1 MDFIVFVGIKFY
13 FSGNSFYSCTMLRKS
28 IPILFIFS
36 FLLVLAGCNSAQ
48 QLYKKGVKEMR
59 AGNYQPAINYFTK
72 AKAKNATFKPLEIN
86 SSVASAYWHS
96 NRIKE
101 AEPFYSDAIAAGNK
115 EDTIKF
121 YYAYS
126 LKANGKYKESQAAF
140 EDYMKTAKSLR
151 LRALA
156 KKEIENLP
164 EIEKIAKQK
173 TFYEIQNV
181 QALNPT
187 ASEFS
192 PVLQGEN
199 IIFTASRKDDI
210 YKANGLG
217 LVGLYK
223 SKLSDSASLK
233 KPELFSDK
241 VYDANVNEG
250 TPTFSK
256 DGRLMIFSRGNL
268 GGRTRG
274 RKDMDLYISYFRD
287 NQWTNP
293 ELMPISDGDAW
304 DAQPTLSTDGKTLYF
319 ASNRAGGLGGVD
331 LWRATADASGRF
343 GKPANMGSKINT
355 PGNDM
360 FPYVSDDGKLYF
372 SSDGQPGLGRLDMF
386 VAIRKAGEIS
396 LYNLGVPMNSTGDD
410 FGLIFKTPT
419 TGYFSSDREGGKG
432 DDDIYYFEDKNPGY
446 KIVNYFLTGT
456 TVTKGTTGEQV
467 LGNTKIQFLEGD
479 KLIGETTTKEDGSF
493 KYPVQ
498 EGKNYLIVAAKPDYL
513 TKREGWSMSGR
524 SIPQE
529 LLTKPVT
536 DTTFNVKVP
545 LDPEEKG
552 VTLTLNIYY
561 DLDKDAIRTDASI
574 ELDKVV
580 QFLTDNPRISIEL
593 GSHTDTRAND
603 DYNLD
608 LSKRRANSAV
618 QYLISK
624 GIAANRI
631 TAKGYGETQLLVKE
645 AETEDEHQQ
654 NRRTEIR
661 VVDVKK

>member
-1 MDFIVFVGIKFY
+1 
-13 FSGNSFYSCTMLRKS
+13 MLRKS
-28 IPILFIFS
+28 ISVFFILGI
-36 FLLVLAGCNSAQ
+36 LILAGCNSAQ
-48 QLYKKGVKEMR
+48 KLYKKGVREMR
-59 AGNYQPAINYFTK
+59 AGNYQTAIDNFSK
-72 AKAKNATFKPLEIN
+72 AKAKNAAFKPLEIN
-86 SSVASAYWHS
+86 SNIASAYWHS

-101 AEPFYSDAIAAGNK
+101 AEPFYKDAIAAGNK
-115 EDTIKF
+115 EDSIKF

-126 LKANGKYKESQAAF
+126 LKANGKYKEAEAAF
-140 EDYMKTAKSLR
+140 DDYMKTAKSLR

-164 EIEKIAKQK
+164 EIDKIAKQK

-181 QALNPT
+181 QAINTT

-192 PVLQGEN
+192 PVIQGDN
-199 IIFTASRKDDI
+199 LIFTASRKESI

-223 SKLSDSASLK
+223 SKLSDPTSME

-241 VYDANVNEG
+241 VYDATVNEG

-256 DGRLMIFSRGNL
+256 DGKLMIFARGNQ

-287 NQWTNP
+287 NQWTTP
-293 ELMPISDGDAW
+293 EMMTINDAEAW

-319 ASNRAGGLGGVD
+319 ASNRSGGSGGVD
-331 LWRATADASGRF
+331 LWRSTADASGRF
-343 GKPANMGSKINT
+343 GKPTNMGTKINT

-372 SSDGQPGLGRLDMF
+372 SSDGHPGLGRLDMF
-386 VAIRKAGEIS
+386 MAIRKAGEITI
-396 LYNLGVPMNSTGDD
+396 YNMGVPMNSNADD
-410 FGLIFKTPT
+410 FALIFKTPT

-432 DDDIYYFEDKNPGY
+432 DDDIYFFEDKNPGY
-446 KIVNYFLTGT
+446 KIVNYFLAGT
-456 TVTKGTTGEQV
+456 TVTKGPTGEQV
-467 LGNTKIQFLEGD
+467 LGNTKIQFMEGD
-479 KLIGETTTKEDGSF
+479 KMIGETTTKEDGSF

-498 EGKNYLIVAAKPDYL
+498 EGKNYTIVAAKPDYL

-529 LLTKPVT
+529 QLTKPVT
-536 DTTFNVKVP
+536 DTTFTVKVP

-552 VTLTLNIYY
+552 VTMALNIYY
-561 DLDKDAIRTDASI
+561 DLDKDNIRPDAAS
-574 ELDKVV
+574 ELDKIV
-580 QFLTDNPRISIEL
+580 QFLNDNPRISVEL
-593 GSHTDTRAND
+593 GSHTDTRSND
-603 DYNLD
+603 DYNMD
-608 LSKRRANSAV
+608 LSRRRANSAV

-624 GIAANRI
+624 GISAGRI
-631 TAKGYGETQLLVKE
+631 TAKGYGETQLLIKE
-645 AETEDEHQQ
+645 AETEEEHQQ

>member
-1 MDFIVFVGIKFY
+1 
-13 FSGNSFYSCTMLRKS
+13 MLRKFLPV
-28 IPILFIFS
+28 I
-36 FLLVLAGCNSAQ
+36 FLLGILVFAGCNSAQ
-48 QLYKKGVKEMR
+48 QLYKKGVREMR
-59 AGNYQPAINYFTK
+59 AGNYQPAIDYFAK
-72 AKAKNATFKPLEIN
+72 AKAKNSSFKPLELN
-86 SSVASAYWHS
+86 SAVASAYRYS
-96 NRIKE
+96 NRVKE
-101 AEPFYSDAIAAGNK
+101 AEPFYRDAIAAGNK
-115 EDTIKF
+115 DDSIMF
-121 YYAYS
+121 YYAYA
-126 LKANGKYKESQAAF
+126 LKANGKYQEAQTAF
-140 EDYMKTAKSLR
+140 ENYMKMAKSLR

-164 EIEKIAKQK
+164 QIDKIAKQK

-181 QALNPT
+181 QAINTT

-199 IIFTASRKDDI
+199 LIFTASRKEGI

-217 LVGLYK
+217 MVGLYK
-223 SKLSDSASLK
+223 SKLSDPASME

-256 DGRLMIFSRGNL
+256 DGKMMIFARGNL

-287 NQWTNP
+287 NQWTAP
-293 ELMPISDGDAW
+293 ELMTINHPEAW
-304 DAQPTLSTDGKTLYF
+304 DAHPTLSTDGKTLYF
-319 ASNRAGGLGGVD
+319 ASNRPGGSGGVD
-331 LWRATADASGRF
+331 LWRSTANASGRF
-343 GKPANMGSKINT
+343 GTPANMGTKINT

-372 SSDGQPGLGRLDMF
+372 SSDGHPGLGRLDMF
-386 VAIRKAGEIS
+386 MAIRKSGEIS
-396 LYNLGVPMNSTGDD
+396 IYNMGVPMNSTGDD
-410 FGLIFKTPT
+410 FGVIFKSPT

-446 KIVNYFLTGT
+446 KIVNYFLAGT
-456 TVTKGTTGEQV
+456 TVTKGPTGEQI
-467 LGNTKIQFLEGD
+467 LGNTRIQFLEGD

-493 KYPVQ
+493 KYQVY
-498 EGKNYLIVAAKPDYL
+498 EGKNYMIVASKPDYL

-524 SIPQE
+524 VLAQE
-529 LLTKPVT
+529 ILIKPVT
-536 DTTFNVKVP
+536 DTTYYVKVP

-552 VTLTLNIYY
+552 VMMALNIYY
-561 DLDKDAIRTDASI
+561 DLDKWDIRTDAAI
-574 ELDKVV
+574 ELDKIV
-580 QFLTDNPRISIEL
+580 QFLNDNPRISVEL

-603 DYNLD
+603 DYNLV
-608 LSKRRANSAV
+608 LSGKRAESAR

-624 GIAANRI
+624 GIAAGRI
-631 TAKGYGETQLLVKE
+631 IAKGYGETQLLIKE
-645 AETEDEHQQ
+645 AETEEEHQQ